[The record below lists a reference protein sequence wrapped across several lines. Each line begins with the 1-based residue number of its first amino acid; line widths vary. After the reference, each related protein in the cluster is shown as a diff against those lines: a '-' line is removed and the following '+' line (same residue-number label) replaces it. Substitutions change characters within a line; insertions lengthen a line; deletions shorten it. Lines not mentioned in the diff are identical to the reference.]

1 MKCKT
6 FTGSPEMA
14 ATLFNMWAKGKTL
27 TRDIIIHT
35 QVTERIEGCNS
46 TSPTLMIIVF
56 HPEDSQWDTPEPAQP
71 TERESEEPKDALRE
85 MMRL

>member
-14 ATLFNMWAKGKTL
+14 ATLFNIWAKSKVL
-27 TRDIIIHT
+27 NRDVIIQT
-35 QVTERIEGCNS
+35 QVTERIEGCES

-56 HPEDSQWDTPEPAQP
+56 HPEGSQWDTSEERPHTITVP
-71 TERESEEPKDALRE
+71 TETHKTIDE
-85 MMRL
+85 MAQL